1 MADAGHMVG
10 GYELVGRVGSG
21 TTATVWKA
29 RDAGLGREVALKQV
43 PATAVA
49 GLRAEAA
56 RLAQLDDPH
65 VVQVF
70 GFVEESGA
78 AYLVTEWINGATL
91 AEVLAAGGRLSVPQ
105 ALGVVRGALLGL
117 AHAHSRGIVHGDV
130 SASNVLV
137 DVEGTSRLIDFGVG
151 GSTPAYRAPEAAR
164 GERLSP
170 ASDVY
175 AAAAVLVHLL
185 TGRLTPGAAPDVER
199 TDSGLR
205 PVLATALSA
214 DPASRYPDAAAFLA
228 ALEEAAERTYGA
240 AWWTTA
246 GVGGLAAP
254 VVAVVAPIGG
264 GAAAGG
270 VAAATVLAPAGGAP
284 GIGAGLAAAAAG
296 STRRAPRKLIAG
308 VGAVVLLGVAGAT
321 AIAVGVGGDDGSA
334 GRDDSSPTEERFDPV
349 ADAVPSGEYTYRA
362 LVTASD
368 DESWLKVGEEVTR
381 IWTITPECEEDT
393 CTGAISSTSGSE
405 FTATWDGATLR
416 QTVDDDP
423 TWMGDCRDDD
433 GRKTGPVTVRQTQT
447 PATITY
453 TPTGPVDEDSGLPAE
468 LKGTYRFSETIIKY
482 EAITGPSR
490 PRDCP
495 WEGNDKVKHTVTYE
509 VTLTRGADPAVVK
522 SEEERLSQEKQQQE
536 QQEKP

>member
-1 MADAGHMVG
+1 MADAGHRVG
-10 GYELVGRVGSG
+10 GYELVGRVGTG

-29 RDAGLGREVALKQV
+29 RDPGLGREVALKQV
-43 PATAVA
+43 PMTAVD

-65 VVQVF
+65 VVRVF
-70 GFVEESGA
+70 GFVEDAGA

-117 AHAHSRGIVHGDV
+117 AHAHARGVVHGDV

-164 GERLSP
+164 GEPLSP
-170 ASDVY
+170 GSDVY

-185 TGRLTPGAAPDVER
+185 TGRLIAGAAPDVEKV
-199 TDSGLR
+199 DGGLR

-214 DPASRYPDAAAFLA
+214 EPGSRYPDAAAFLA

-246 GVGGLAAP
+246 GVGGLTAP
-254 VVAVVAPIGG
+254 VVAAIAPIGG
-264 GAAAGG
+264 GAAGG
-270 VAAATVLAPAGGAP
+270 FAAATVLSPVAP
-284 GIGAGLAAAAAG
+284 GIGAGLGTAATTTG
-296 STRRAPRKLIAG
+296 RSVPRKLLAG

-321 AIAVGVGGDDGSA
+321 AIAVSGGDDDA
-334 GRDDSSPTEERFDPV
+334 AARDGSSPTDEPFDPV
-349 ADAVPSGEYTYRA
+349 ADAAPSGEYTFRA
-362 LVTASD
+362 VVTKSD
-368 DESWLKVGEEVTR
+368 DKSWLKVGDEITR
-381 IWTITPECEEDT
+381 IWTITPTCEEDA

-405 FTATWDGATLR
+405 FSSTWDGATLR
-416 QTVDDDP
+416 QTLESAVS
-423 TWMGDCRDDD
+423 TWQGDCLDDA
-433 GRKTGPVTVRQTQT
+433 GTKTGPVTVRQEQT
-447 PATITY
+447 PATVVY
-453 TPTGPVDEDSGLPAE
+453 TPTGPVDEDSGLPTE
-468 LKGTYRFSETIIKY
+468 LTGSYEFSETIIKY

-495 WEGNDKVKHTVTYE
+495 WEGNGKIRHTATYE
-509 VTLTRGADPAVVK
+509 VSITRGADPEVVK
-522 SEEERLSQEKQQQE
+522 SEDERIRQEKQQAE
-536 QQEKP
+536 QQETP